1 MESTLQSVN
10 SEKGGLY
17 MATIQPKGEQLR
29 QAIKWISAERQEDE
43 NRPIP
48 QLIEKAALRFNLS
61 PKDEEFLRAF
71 YKQGG

>member
-1 MESTLQSVN
+1 MS
-10 SEKGGLY
+10 
-17 MATIQPKGEQLR
+17 TIQPKGEQLR

-61 PKDEEFLRAF
+61 PKDEEFLRSF